1 LARLRIEPRFA
12 EWPIG
17 KIDDES
23 IQLWVNEMSA
33 RGLSPRTVRWTH
45 SVLKMTLDH
54 AVEKGHLFGK
64 NPASQTKFPPMR
76 DTTHVYLRA
85 GEVAGLAR
93 ACGG

>member
-1 LARLRIEPRFA
+1 
-12 EWPIG
+12 
-17 KIDDES
+17 
-23 IQLWVNEMSA
+23 
-33 RGLSPRTVRWTH
+33 
-45 SVLKMTLDH
+45 MTLDH

-64 NPASQTKFPPMR
+64 NPASRTKFPPMR